1 MAIKISGSAFRFDQK
16 ELDRRKAAY
25 QNFYYSTMECR
36 KHIRASLPH
45 LFILSIIQHSSDGY
59 VLDEKAPVIYES
71 LHYRATM
78 FKPEHVQ
85 MGDLAVV
92 VDEIKAEYVLYL
104 ETQREKFKQ
113 LLKAQLLEAD
123 EAKEQKKLDIARAK
137 RLAERLAEI
146 EKEVSD
152 TFGDLII
159 PD

>member
-36 KHIRASLPH
+36 KHIRADLPH
-45 LFILSIIQHSSDGY
+45 LFILSIIQHSSEGY

-78 FKPEHVQ
+78 FKPEHICNTELEAAQ
-85 MGDLAVV
+85 DG
-92 VDEIKAEYVLYL
+92 IKAEYVLYL
-104 ETQREKFKQ
+104 ETQREQYKQ

-137 RLAERLAEI
+137 RLSEI

-152 TFGDLII
+152 TFGELII